1 MSVPHIEHEINATVA
16 IAFQWDMTGLQ
27 SSRSSLTL
35 SPSGTA
41 MLKML
46 YQEIFFSRK
55 RLAVVSKNAKQI
67 DATFRK
73 IKIDKFL
80 ECLVRG
86 SV

>member
-1 MSVPHIEHEINATVA
+1 MSVPHIEHEINAAVA

-27 SSRSSLTL
+27 SSRSSLT
-35 SPSGTA
+35 GTA

-80 ECLVRG
+80 ECPVRG
-86 SV
+86 SM